1 MASVGTI
8 GIIGCTKN
16 NDDTNKST
24 LKTIL
29 EVQAIMT
36 TNDREQLNLDTLI
49 EKIADELKYTEDQR
63 SNLDHT
69 ELAKFGLLDND
80 TKTRIVIES
89 TSESIKSKIENSM
102 KEVAEQLKAD
112 RNDRSSLIRPSLNN
126 KSNATKKKYKKKYK
140 KKHKRY

>member
-63 SNLDHT
+63 SNLVHT

-140 KKHKRY
+140 KKHKRH